1 VTRRSIKIEK
11 INSYLRYIF
20 LIFRNRH
27 GIGMFLYNKQ
37 LNEIHLS
44 LNKNCSI
51 DYYQKIERS
60 FTKLLKK
67 ITFYPNSNYEVFR
80 S

>member
-1 VTRRSIKIEK
+1 
-11 INSYLRYIF
+11 
-20 LIFRNRH
+20 
-27 GIGMFLYNKQ
+27 MFLYNKQ
-37 LNEIHLS
+37 WNEIHLS